1 MRRYLIASCLVLAVF
16 ALFSATQAQADT
28 IDNFTYQAGA
38 NTFQWQ
44 LPASPTV
51 LASNIIPGFSF
62 TIPNVAF
69 SENGIVQNPADVEFF
84 SVLNLGGGFD
94 FKVLVFD
101 PVTQSFFPLIS
112 AVGPSIYA
120 GPESTPTFL
129 TGTFS
134 MTDFGNANAVGIA
147 STLAITSTSVPE
159 PSSLMLLGT
168 GMLVLLGFARKKA
181 IVYRHNASDMVVA

>member
-28 IDNFTYQAGA
+28 IDSFTYQAGG
-38 NTFQWQ
+38 NTFKWQ
-44 LPASPTV
+44 LPSSPTI
-51 LASNIIPGFSF
+51 LASNVIPGFSF
-62 TIPNVAF
+62 TIPDVAF
-69 SENGIVQNPADVEFF
+69 SENGILQNPAAVEFF

-112 AVGPSIYA
+112 AVGPSIYS
-120 GPESTPTFL
+120 GPESAPTFL

-134 MTDFGNANAVGIA
+134 MTDFGNVNGVGIP
-147 STLAITSTSVPE
+147 STLTVPE

-168 GMLVLLGFARKKA
+168 GMLALLGFARKKA